1 MPWESNP
8 GNVSQTRCFV
18 TLLSSVTCSSQAILF
33 ILLLKL
39 DQIIDIVCCL
49 LNTGQDTCVA
59 SKSKLMENL

>member
-8 GNVSQTRCFV
+8 GNVSRTQCFV
-18 TLLSSVTCSSQAILF
+18 TLLCSVTCSSQAILF

-39 DQIIDIVCCL
+39 DQIIDIVYCL

-59 SKSKLMENL
+59 SKSNLMENL